1 MMGKEKEFENILND
15 CLDRLMKGEAIES
28 CLAQYPEYAAELEP
42 LLKTA
47 LETMTVVDIKPS
59 PEFRQRAG
67 VEFQKAIAEM
77 PSKAPRRPFKWQLRW
92 VIPVAVFLVL
102 FSSGAG
108 TVIAA
113 TNSLPGSPLYPIKM
127 AVESVQLAFTF
138 SDEGKAEL
146 YTSFVDYRVEEIVKM
161 AEEGKV
167 ELVEQATERMNSQLL
182 AMADL
187 NLIEEVAVK
196 GDGMAALQAPENQT
210 AFSGVVTPTATTVP
224 APTTTP
230 SQQAPETTVPAT
242 TVPAEQ
248 PPPVVIAAP
257 SEPGRDTVAYE
268 DTGTLSDIDELKQ
281 LLWEKYQQ
289 NLAILL
295 EQLEKAPEALKPAL
309 LEAIKVL
316 EDGYQLAIASLE

>member
-1 MMGKEKEFENILND
+1 MGKEKEFENILND
-15 CLDRLMKGEAIES
+15 CLDRLMRGEDIES
-28 CLAQYPEYAAELEP
+28 CLAQYPEYAAQLEP

-47 LETMTVVDIKPS
+47 LETRTIAEIKPS

-77 PSKAPRRPFKWQLRW
+77 PSKAPCRSFKWQLRW
-92 VIPVAVFLVL
+92 VIPVAVFLVI
-102 FSSGAG
+102 FSGGAG

-113 TNSLPGSPLYPIKM
+113 TNALPGSPLYPIKM

-146 YTSFVDYRVEEIVKM
+146 YTIFVDYRVEEIIKM
-161 AEEGKV
+161 AEEGKI
-167 ELVEQATERMNSQLL
+167 EYVEQATERMNSQLL

-187 NLIEEVAVK
+187 NIGGVILAEEKAMLAM
-196 GDGMAALQAPENQT
+196 GSADNALQAPAT
-210 AFSGVVTPTATTVP
+210 TTPATTTTTPATTTVP
-224 APTTTP
+224 AITAPT
-230 SQQAPETTVPAT
+230 A
-242 TVPAEQ
+242 Q

-257 SEPGRDTVAYE
+257 SEPGRDTATYE
-268 DTGTLSDIDELKQ
+268 ETGTLSDIDELKQ
-281 LLWEKYQQ
+281 LLWERYQQ

-295 EQLEKAPEALKPAL
+295 EQLEKAPEPLKPAL

-316 EDGYQLAIASLE
+316 EDGYQLAISSLG